1 VEIKKSLSE
10 IYRGEY
16 FWLYLLVMLTLILH
30 VVIIGNPSALILDE
44 LHYVPDARSI
54 MQNQE
59 TMHAEHPPLA
69 KLFIVG
75 GISLFGD
82 NFWGWRFFS
91 VVFGTVTI
99 VLFYFLCRRL
109 TMSRNAASIATFLLA
124 LENMT
129 FVQASVAMLDVYC
142 LTFMMASFLLYA
154 SRKYASSGVA
164 VGLSALAKLNGA
176 LALPVIFIHWLFHRP
191 GRSWWFVLTIV
202 LAPAAFV
209 GLMFVFDL
217 AIVRDFS
224 ALVDPITRIKTMLSL
239 SGSLTFAA
247 ADHPAMSRPWD
258 WLIYYRPMGYWYYPH
273 YLAAISPSIWA
284 LIMPTFAYMVY
295 RAVKGSQV
303 ALFGAAWFAGTYL
316 VWIPLSLITNRVSY
330 IYYFYPT
337 IGAICLGLGL
347 GLSQLLDF
355 YQKRIPGKLKKT
367 VLALFVFYL
376 VFHLACFVCLSPVF
390 PIYWPFGGFAPP

>member
-1 VEIKKSLSE
+1 VEIKRNLAQ
-10 IYRGEY
+10 IYRWEY
-16 FWLYLLVMLTLILH
+16 FWLYLLVLVTLILH

-54 MQNQE
+54 MLNQE
-59 TMHAEHPPLA
+59 TMHLEHPPLA

-164 VGLSALAKLNGA
+164 VALAALAKLNGA
-176 LALPVIFIHWLFHRP
+176 LVALAMFIHWLFRRQ

-202 LAPAAFV
+202 LAPVAFV
-209 GLMFVFDL
+209 GLMALFDL
-217 AIVRDFS
+217 VIVRDFS

-247 ADHPAMSRPWD
+247 ADHPAMSRPWE
-258 WLIYYRPMGYWYYPH
+258 WLIYYKPMAYWHTPH
-273 YLAAISPSIWA
+273 YLSAISPSIWA
-284 LIMPTFAYMVY
+284 LTIPTFGYMIY
-295 RAVKGSQV
+295 RAVKGSS
-303 ALFGAAWFAGTYL
+303 AGLFGAAWFASTYL
-316 VWIPLSLITNRVSY
+316 VWIPVSLITNRVSY

-337 IGAICLGLGL
+337 IGAVCLGLGL

-355 YQKRIPGKLKKT
+355 YRERRPGKLKKT

-376 VFHLACFVCLSPVF
+376 VFHLACFIILSPLF
-390 PIYWPFGGFAPP
+390 PIYWPVGAV